1 MEHMATVE
9 LTSANFSETIETS
22 DVILIDFWAEWC
34 GPCKRFGPIFE
45 AASEKHPGLTFA
57 KVDTE
62 ENQDIAGAL
71 EITSIPTLMVVKG
84 GMLLYREAG
93 ALNAAQLDG
102 LITEVEKVD
111 IEKLKAEAA
120 AGAETN

>member
-1 MEHMATVE
+1 MATVE
-9 LTSANFSETIETS
+9 LTSANFSETIEKS

-45 AASEKHPGLTFA
+45 AASEKHPDLTFA
-57 KVDTE
+57 KLDTE
-62 ENQDIAGAL
+62 TNQDIAGAL

-102 LITEVEKVD
+102 LLAEVEKVD

-120 AGAETN
+120 AGAEQA

>member
-1 MEHMATVE
+1 MATVE
-9 LTSANFSETIETS
+9 LTSANFSESIETS
-22 DVILIDFWAEWC
+22 DAILIDFWAEWC

-45 AASEKHPGLTFA
+45 AASEKHPDLTFA
-57 KVDTE
+57 KLDTE
-62 ENQDIAGAL
+62 ANQDIAGAL

-93 ALNAAQLDG
+93 ALNAVQLEG
-102 LITEVEKVD
+102 LIAEVEKID

-120 AGAETN
+120 AEEQSA

>member
-1 MEHMATVE
+1 MATVE
-9 LTSANFSETIETS
+9 LTSANFSESIETS
-22 DVILIDFWAEWC
+22 DAILIDFWAEWC

-45 AASEKHPGLTFA
+45 AASEKHPDLTFA
-57 KVDTE
+57 KLDTE
-62 ENQDIAGAL
+62 ANQDIAGAL

-93 ALNAAQLDG
+93 ALNAVQLEG
-102 LITEVEKVD
+102 LIAEVEKID

-120 AGAETN
+120 SEEQSA

>member
-1 MEHMATVE
+1 MATVE
-9 LTSANFSETIETS
+9 LTSANFSESIETS
-22 DVILIDFWAEWC
+22 DAILIDFWAEWC

-45 AASEKHPGLTFA
+45 AASEKHPDLTFA
-57 KVDTE
+57 KLDTE
-62 ENQDIAGAL
+62 ANQDIAGAL

-93 ALNAAQLDG
+93 ALNAVQLEG
-102 LITEVEKVD
+102 LIAEVEKID

-120 AGAETN
+120 TEEQSA